1 LQSMI
6 TNGASMVSG
15 AAAEWIIEVGAPV
28 RSAE

>member
-1 LQSMI
+1 MI

-15 AAAEWIIEVGAPV
+15 AAAEWIIEVDAPV